1 MTEKTPPDEAFH
13 LTGDRLG
20 KFMILAELG
29 RGSMGVVYEAFQ
41 EDLKRKVAL
50 KILPAN
56 ITLDAKQVRR
66 FHREAE
72 SVARLRHDNVIQI
85 YEVGQVGTT
94 HYFAMELVEGRPL
107 DAEKPRERDAVLA
120 IARIGRDAARGLAHA
135 HEKGVI
141 HRDVKPGNLLV
152 DRGGRVVVT
161 DFGLARLTDSASL
174 TSTDAI
180 VGTPKYMSPEQI
192 LVRSDQPVDGRAD
205 VYALGATLYHLA
217 TGRPPFDAP
226 SVQAFIKAILEERPP
241 SPRRFNRQIPF
252 DFATIVLRCLEK
264 DPDDRYA
271 SAAEL
276 ADDFERFLAGERIH
290 AKPRG
295 ILALGTDVVRRHR
308 VAALAA
314 VTALAVGL
322 FLVAGGRAAK
332 QTERADFEAKLG
344 RIAANEDPDVAVSEI
359 EELRAQE
366 PENGKVR
373 ELCANIYRKRAMKT
387 LDLPDPIF
395 EKVIEDLERA
405 RAKGSFWHLM
415 VLVEAGRMSEASGA
429 ASALPAGSPL
439 ARLTLAR
446 IAFAEG
452 RNEEAITLLPEP
464 VADPE
469 YLAAIVYS
477 TLTRGQAHRALGHRA
492 EAEEDLKI
500 AGENGNRLT
509 QPWLRSRAMYTFS
522 EAGGNLKDVL
532 ASLGRSVTESLLALA
547 RFAEATTKAEQRIA
561 RQLVDS
567 VLKIAKQA
575 PVPSTALEEIAR
587 ERLGTAEGEERAI
600 ANLLLAIAELN
611 LDRRDLAMKALDD
624 AETESSPPLDPY
636 VYWVRAL
643 VLRLQGDVPRAVE
656 SAQQAI
662 ELALALPEAF
672 PDLEY
677 LCEHAVLLAKEVPP
691 DQEKRASEFL
701 REKLESMPKGVGWVS
716 ALLARLSAVPA
727 PGN

>member
-85 YEVGQVGTT
+85 YEVGQVETT
-94 HYFAMELVEGRPL
+94 HYFAMELVDGRAL
-107 DAEKPRERDAVLA
+107 EADKPRDREGILA
-120 IARIGRDAARGLAHA
+120 LARIARDAARGLAHA

-192 LVRSDQPVDGRAD
+192 LARADRPVDGRAD

-226 SVQAFIKAILEERPP
+226 SVQGFIKAILEERPP
-241 SPRRFNRQIPF
+241 SPRRVNRHVPL
-252 DFATIVLRCLEK
+252 DFATILLRCLEK

-276 ADDFERFLAGERIH
+276 GDDLDRFLAGERIH

-295 ILALGTDVVRRHR
+295 ILALATDAVRRHR
-308 VAALAA
+308 VAALAG

-322 FLVAGGRAAK
+322 FLVAGGKAAK

-344 RIAANEDPDVAVSEI
+344 RIAANEDPYVAVMEI
-359 EELRAQE
+359 EDLRAQE
-366 PENGKVR
+366 PENAKVR

-395 EKVIEDLERA
+395 EKVLEDLERA
-405 RAKGSFWHLM
+405 GAKGSFWHLM
-415 VLVEAGRMSEASGA
+415 VLVEAGRGPEASA
-429 ASALPAGSPL
+429 AAATLPDGSPL
-439 ARLTLAR
+439 GRLTLAR
-446 IAFAEG
+446 IAVAEG
-452 RNEEAITLLPEP
+452 RNEEAIALLPDR

-469 YLAAIVYS
+469 HGAAIVYS
-477 TLTRGQAHRALGHRA
+477 ALTRGLAHRALGHRS
-492 EAEEDLKI
+492 EAEDDLKI

-509 QPWLRSRAMYTFS
+509 QPWLRSRALYNAS
-522 EAGGNLKDVL
+522 EAGVNVKDVL
-532 ASLGRSVTESLLALA
+532 ASLGRTFTESLLALA

-561 RQLVDS
+561 QQLVDS
-567 VLKIAKQA
+567 VLRIAKQQ
-575 PVPSTALEEIAR
+575 PVPSTALETVAR
-587 ERLGTAEGEERAI
+587 DRLGKAVGEERAV
-600 ANLLLAIAELN
+600 ASLLLAIAELN
-611 LDRRDLAMKALDD
+611 LDRRDLAMKALDE
-624 AETESSPPLDPY
+624 AEAESAPTLEPY

-643 VLRLQGDVPRAVE
+643 VLRLEGNIPQAVE

-662 ELALALPEAF
+662 ELALVLPVAF
-672 PDLEY
+672 PDLQH
-677 LCEHAVLLAKEVPP
+677 LCEHAALLAKEVPP
-691 DQEKRASEFL
+691 DQEERASEFL
-701 REKLESMPKGVGWVS
+701 REKLESMPEGAEWIS
-716 ALLARLSAVPA
+716 ALLGRLSAAPA
-727 PGN
+727 PQR